1 LKALFN
7 IVIIYAFTLA
17 GTMTLLMAS
26 AGLSQDLKATILE
39 VRKGTATLKGA
50 RDARVRPAK
59 PGGIVYFGDLI
70 RPSRGATVVIR
81 CGERRRE
88 VRAISGLADICPDI
102 VGLRGRMRSGGSR

>member
-26 AGLSQDLKATILE
+26 AGLSRDLTATVLE
-39 VRKGTATLKGA
+39 VRKGTATLKA

-102 VGLRGRMRSGGSR
+102 VGLRGRTRSSGSR